1 MIQHGFTKSTIEKA
15 VEDSGISFRERFM
28 PVFVLLGSKYVSTL
42 IFSAG
47 LYDVIHAVLNKEY
60 KKTPAQ
66 KPPKSVH
73 VISNMM
79 QFDESGKPLLYV
91 ARYDNIGRV
100 YGSLTK
106 VANYCFITAHSQH
119 EQECVCSGWH
129 TLLEAVPARRAPQH
143 SAFG

>member
-91 ARYDNIGRV
+91 A
-100 YGSLTK
+100 SPFT
-106 VANYCFITAHSQH
+106 T
-119 EQECVCSGWH
+119 
-129 TLLEAVPARRAPQH
+129 
-143 SAFG
+143 